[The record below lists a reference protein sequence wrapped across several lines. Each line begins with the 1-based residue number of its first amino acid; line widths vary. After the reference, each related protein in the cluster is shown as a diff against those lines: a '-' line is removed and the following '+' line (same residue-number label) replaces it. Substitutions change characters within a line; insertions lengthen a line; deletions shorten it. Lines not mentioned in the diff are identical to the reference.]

1 MVNIIKTAFSV
12 CYKKHPFLHRKRIIR
27 GKLRIVTNIRMS
39 TLSNVNSRQ
48 SGLNLSDDRV
58 KSIIIPEI
66 EEPSDCK
73 VISDGVSSNYAQMDG
88 CQWYVLRATYNRV
101 EKSLNAL
108 KAKMTY
114 IYLPKR
120 FTLKQIGAKKKRQWE
135 PLLPNMVFVYS
146 SQDVIERTFL
156 ENRELAHYRFY
167 RDKTQQINGYDGKH
181 PPIVVPYNEM
191 MNFIRLTSVENE
203 HIRLVTPEHC
213 HYKSGD
219 RVRIIDGDF
228 IDVEGRV
235 ARIAGQQRVV
245 VEMRGICLVAT
256 AYIPSAFLEKIT

>member
-1 MVNIIKTAFSV
+1 MN
-12 CYKKHPFLHRKRIIR
+12 
-27 GKLRIVTNIRMS
+27 
-39 TLSNVNSRQ
+39 TLSNVNSRE
-48 SGLNLSDDRV
+48 SGLNLSDDGI
-58 KSIIIPEI
+58 KSVIISET

-73 VISDGVSSNYAQMDG
+73 VTSDGVSSNYAQVDG

-101 EKSLNAL
+101 EKGLDAL
-108 KAKMTY
+108 KAEMTY

-120 FTLKQIGAKKKRQWE
+120 LILKRIGSKKKRQWE

-146 SQDVIERTFL
+146 SQDVIEGTFR
-156 ENRELAHYRFY
+156 ENKKLAHYRFY
-167 RDKTQQINGYDGKH
+167 RDKTQKINDYDGIH

-219 RVRIIDGDF
+219 RVRIVDGDF
-228 IDVEGRV
+228 VDVEGRV

-256 AYIPSAFLEKIT
+256 AYIPTAFLEKIT

>member
-1 MVNIIKTAFSV
+1 MTI
-12 CYKKHPFLHRKRIIR
+12 
-27 GKLRIVTNIRMS
+27 GKLRIVTNLRMN

-48 SGLNLSDDRV
+48 SGLNLSDDGV
-58 KSIIIPEI
+58 KSVITPEVQ
-66 EEPSDCK
+66 EPSDGK
-73 VISDGVSSNYAQMDG
+73 VINDGVSSDYAQVDS

-101 EKSLNAL
+101 EKGLDAL

-120 FTLKQIGAKKKRQWE
+120 LTLKQVGLKKKREWE

-146 SQDVIERTFL
+146 SQDIIERTFR

-167 RDKTQQINGYDGKH
+167 RDKTRQINDCGGKH
-181 PPIVVPYNEM
+181 PPMVIPYNEM

-219 RVRIIDGDF
+219 RVRIVDGDF
-228 IDVEGRV
+228 VDVEGRV

-245 VEMRGICLVAT
+245 VEMRGVCLVAT